1 MNEVY
6 ENEIQRLVKDVPG
19 VYTERG
25 LMRKMRDDDA
35 RAELRAREMI
45 PEIREAEKTAS
56 ELALREVRKILAS
69 LEIGDTKRACFE
81 GFLEGMTMK
90 EIGEALGIS
99 PKCAWEHIRKT
110 KDMIRR
116 RFEAGCHD
124 WYEVYMADQKR
135 F

>member
-1 MNEVY
+1 MNEIY
-6 ENEIQRLVKDVPG
+6 ENEIERLVKDVPG

-25 LMRKMRDDDA
+25 LMRKIRDDDA

-45 PEIREAEKTAS
+45 PEVRAAEKTAA

-81 GFLEGMTMK
+81 GFLEGRTMM
-90 EIGEALGIS
+90 EIGEELGIS
-99 PKCAWEHIRKT
+99 AKCAWEHIRRT
-110 KDMIRR
+110 KEMIRR
-116 RFEAGCHD
+116 RFDAGCHD
-124 WYEVYMADQKR
+124 WYEVYMADLKR